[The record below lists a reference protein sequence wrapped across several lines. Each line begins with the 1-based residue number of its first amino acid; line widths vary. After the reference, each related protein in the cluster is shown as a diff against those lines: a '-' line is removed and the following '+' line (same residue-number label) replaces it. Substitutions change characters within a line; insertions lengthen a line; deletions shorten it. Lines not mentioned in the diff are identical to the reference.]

1 MNMRKYISFL
11 IAVAVI
17 FSISTITEAK
27 DMKNETTL
35 NARQQSIVTIAA
47 FTASGDIEKLKP
59 ALNEGLDAGLT
70 INEIKEVLVQM
81 YAYTGFPRSLNG
93 MAAFMSVVK
102 DRKANGIQDEEG
114 KEAGPVPADFN
125 RDEYGA
131 KVRAGLAGLDKDI
144 SGAEWQLFCPIM
156 DTFLKEHL
164 FADIFVRDVLSE
176 EDRELATI
184 AALAN
189 MSGTGGQLFFHYGA
203 AMNSGLTEE
212 QMNSFVEVLDTKVDK
227 KQAQT
232 AKEVLSGVLAK
243 EANSSCSVN

>member
-1 MNMRKYISFL
+1 
-11 IAVAVI
+11 
-17 FSISTITEAK
+17 
-27 DMKNETTL
+27 MKNETTL

-114 KEAGPVPADFN
+114 KEASPVPADFN

-131 KVRAGLAGLDKDI
+131 KVRAKLAGLDKDI

-203 AMNSGLTEE
+203 AMNSGLTED

-227 KQAQT
+227 KQAQS
-232 AKEVLSGVLAK
+232 AKEVLAGVLAK
-243 EANSSCSVN
+243 RSK

>member
-11 IAVAVI
+11 IAVAVV

-114 KEAGPVPADFN
+114 KEASPVPADFN

-131 KVRAGLAGLDKDI
+131 KVRAKLAGLDKDI

-203 AMNSGLTEE
+203 AMNSGLTED

-227 KQAQT
+227 KQAQS
-232 AKEVLSGVLAK
+232 AKEVLAGVLAK
-243 EANSSCSVN
+243 RSK